1 MRKIILLIL
10 VMIISNVSYAKLSCS
25 NKLFIENKQFN
36 INSKIYKFISYF
48 CEDKN
53 NDEEE
58 FFSKT
63 AMLEVQAE
71 NINKLYKNV
80 IGIWGMLNIE
90 LEAWN
95 DKPALHYFMPAT
107 ESIEADIPIMIKNN
121 ELMVQCVYIN
131 QRLKN
136 FMEAKYSYCGD
147 QQIIEDGFGE
157 DAILNL
163 FPEFYLYSI
172 YHNIYFPETNK
183 YLSDK
188 QFDAFIGKID
198 DINFYRRYSSL
209 NDYFLNKFIVIM
221 VNKEK
226 EYHFK
231 ESKIYQRILGKT
243 KSEGIIGLDIIDA
256 KGNITFYDKKILLEL
271 LNKSTIKPNIK
282 SYIQQ
287 EKINLYNNPNENEP
301 ESMYLV
307 QNDFVKILDVIW
319 DKDQYSNVW
328 FKVSYISKKHGE
340 IIKWIRGYAFNP
352 WNYGEG

>member
-10 VMIISNVSYAKLSCS
+10 VMIISAVCSAEESCLTKKS
-25 NKLFIENKQFN
+25 ITNQKFN
-36 INSKIYKFISYF
+36 INSKSYKFISYF
-48 CEDKN
+48 CENKN
-53 NDEEE
+53 SDEDD
-58 FFSKT
+58 FFSESGI
-63 AMLEVQAE
+63 LEVHAK
-71 NINKLYKNV
+71 NFNKSYKNV
-80 IGIWGMLNIE
+80 IGIWGMLNIR
-90 LEAWN
+90 LDSWN
-95 DKPALHYFMPAT
+95 NKSAFNYIMPAAET
-107 ESIEADIPIMIKNN
+107 IEANIPIMIKNN

-147 QQIIEDGFGE
+147 KKIIEDGFGKE
-157 DAILNL
+157 GFENL

-172 YHNIYFPETNK
+172 YNNIYFPESNE

-198 DINFYRRYSSL
+198 DISFYRRYLSLDDYSS
-209 NDYFLNKFIVIM
+209 NKFTVVM

-231 ESKIYQRILGKT
+231 ESEIYQRMASKT
-243 KSEGIIGLDIIDA
+243 SSEGFIGLDIIDA
-256 KGNITFYDKKILLEL
+256 KGNTTFYDKKRLLEL
-271 LNKSTIKPNIK
+271 LNKSTLKPNIT

-287 EKINLYNNPNENEP
+287 ERINLYSNPNENEP
-301 ESMYLV
+301 TSMYLV

-328 FKVSYISKKHGE
+328 FKVSYSSKKHGE

-352 WNYGEG
+352 WNYSEG